1 MQPMRLNE
9 RSVGY
14 DKGWLPSLA
23 DPLANDLEFCRRTF
37 YTAVA
42 SVASRTRYASADSNG
57 SLLVGARPRTHDCK
71 DHFSE

>member
-23 DPLANDLEFCRRTF
+23 DPLANDLEFCRRTLF
-37 YTAVA
+37 AAIA

-57 SLLVGARPRTHDCK
+57 FLLVGARPRTHDGK
-71 DHFSE
+71 DH